1 MTDDARE
8 VPDWSRPTWV
18 RAAWCGVGI
27 ALAMALAFWFVL
39 PPASPFLFAPL
50 GASAMFLFGLTRA
63 PAVQPRALLGGHL
76 GSALVGIG
84 CYQWLGD
91 ALWVYALAQG
101 LALFWMLGARVMH
114 PPAGANPA
122 IMIHAGAGWSALWD
136 PVLMGLLTL
145 VTVVMIW
152 SRLFPGLV
160 RYPVSLVV
168 PSPPT
173 RTWGGWDS

>member
-1 MTDDARE
+1 MTDRARE
-8 VPDWSRPTWV
+8 VPDWSRHTWV
-18 RAAWCGVGI
+18 RVAWCGVGI
-27 ALAMALAFWFVL
+27 ALACGLAFWLIL

-63 PAVQPRALLGGHL
+63 PAVQPRALFGGHL

-122 IMIHAGAGWSALWD
+122 IMIHTGSEWPALWD
-136 PVLMGLLTL
+136 PILMSLITLLAVAAL
-145 VTVVMIW
+145 W

-160 RYPVSLVV
+160 RYPLSLTE
-168 PSPPT
+168 PSPPS
-173 RTWGGWDS
+173 RLWGGWED